1 MTETLMLRID
11 GFSELEDHGKK
22 EDGTDDI
29 RVNRGYRIQ
38 LVWNHQ
44 RIVYEETL
52 PRDSVPVDPT
62 EYLVRRISEALRR
75 SLPQIDPRL

>member
-1 MTETLMLRID
+1 MTETLMLRIE
-11 GFSELEDHGKK
+11 GFCDLEDHGKK

-29 RVNRGYRIQ
+29 RINRGYKLQ
-38 LVWNHQ
+38 LALNHQ
-44 RIVYEETL
+44 LIVYEETL

-62 EYLVRRISEALRR
+62 AYLVRRISEALTR